1 MKWHTVETKKGTR
14 CRVLEGG
21 SGAPVVFLHSAGGL
35 LRDNSFLDQ
44 LAQRYS
50 VFAPEWPGYG
60 ESTGEELLEDMLDF
74 ALHGWDLVDA
84 LGLRQPHL
92 VGHSMG
98 GMIAAEMACLAPR
111 DLGKLVLVGAAGLWM
126 DEHPIPDIF
135 AMLPHQI
142 AEVLFAD
149 PQQGQALLTGGA
161 DLSDME
167 ALKDFY
173 VASQRRLAMAGKI
186 LFPIPN
192 RRLSKR
198 LYRLTAETLVLCMG
212 EFGRTPKIN
221 EKAGRDHWG
230 PAASILFAGA
240 GVQGGKIIGATDRT
254 GAQVTDRPVRPADD
268 GEPRPVE
275 LHLADGQLALRQQF
289 LVVVDDAVGD
299 VQERRLTRIVAAVEC
314 EVVDRDAAEEAEPG
328 AGERDFRPDEVLAED
343 WVPHI
348 PGITAPGKYEEYA
361 KDPWKT
367 FTEVMKKVN
376 AGTYE
381 YFYPK
386 KK

>member
-1 MKWHTVETKKGTR
+1 MKWQVIETKKGTR
-14 CRVLEGG
+14 CRVWEAG

-35 LRDNSFLDQ
+35 LRDNPFLDQ
-44 LAQRYS
+44 LARQYS

-84 LGLRQPHL
+84 LGLRRPHL

-111 DLGKLVLVGAAGLWM
+111 DLGKLVLAGAAGLWM

-142 AEVLFAD
+142 AEALFAD
-149 PQQGQALLTGGA
+149 PPQGQMLLTGGA

-173 VASQRRLAMAGKI
+173 LASQRRLAMAGKI

-198 LYRLTAETLVLCMG
+198 LYRLAAETLVV
-212 EFGRTPKIN
+212 
-221 EKAGRDHWG
+221 WG
-230 PAASILFAGA
+230 AADRLIVPAYAERWKSLIPSARVATIDGA
-240 GVQGGKIIGATDRT
+240 GHMLPYEQPEAFVRT
-254 GAQVTDRPVRPADD
+254 VAG
-268 GEPRPVE
+268 
-275 LHLADGQLALRQQF
+275 F
-289 LVVVDDAVGD
+289 LG
-299 VQERRLTRIVAAVEC
+299 
-314 EVVDRDAAEEAEPG
+314 
-328 AGERDFRPDEVLAED
+328 
-343 WVPHI
+343 
-348 PGITAPGKYEEYA
+348 
-361 KDPWKT
+361 
-367 FTEVMKKVN
+367 
-376 AGTYE
+376 
-381 YFYPK
+381 
-386 KK
+386 